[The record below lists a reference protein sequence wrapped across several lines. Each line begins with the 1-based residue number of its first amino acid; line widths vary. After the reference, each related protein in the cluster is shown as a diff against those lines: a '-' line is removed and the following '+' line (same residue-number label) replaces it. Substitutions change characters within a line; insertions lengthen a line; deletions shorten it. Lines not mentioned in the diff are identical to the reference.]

1 MFVLSWRCI
10 RNSLLVT
17 SKNTLTHEQWKCC
30 EVSNCQKKKIVICLP
45 TEHSRNVSVR
55 LRLNWNLKVLVFK
68 KRVKPK
74 YPEKNRFELSN
85 RFNTL
90 QLNKTVFNLV
100 HSSVL
105 LQFIDLCILLGCDYC
120 DSIKGTK
127 RFLCNSC
134 ILLGIIRP
142 RTC

>member
-1 MFVLSWRCI
+1 MFVFSWRCI

-17 SKNTLTHEQWKCC
+17 SKNTLTTRTVEMLWSLQL
-30 EVSNCQKKKIVICLP
+30 SKKKFVISLP

-55 LRLNWNLKVLVFK
+55 LRLNLNLNVLVFK

-134 ILLGIIRP
+134 ILLGIVRP

>member
-1 MFVLSWRCI
+1 MFVFSWRCI

-17 SKNTLTHEQWKCC
+17 SKNTLTTRTVEMLWSLQL
-30 EVSNCQKKKIVICLP
+30 SKKKNRHLCTDRAFTKRVRAFKIEL
-45 TEHSRNVSVR
+45 EFESVG
-55 LRLNWNLKVLVFK
+55 FK

>member
-1 MFVLSWRCI
+1 MKSPIV
-10 RNSLLVT
+10 
-17 SKNTLTHEQWKCC
+17 
-30 EVSNCQKKKIVICLP
+30 KKKIVICLP

-55 LRLNWNLKVLVFK
+55 LRLNLNLKVLVFK

-74 YPEKNRFELSN
+74 YPKKNRFELSN

-134 ILLGIIRP
+134 ILLGIAGLSLRAGGRGFP
-142 RTC
+142 PATQSMAPGYFRH